1 MATTYGGLMTT
12 TLANKK
18 VEVLLDQKE
27 IQMLIN
33 SYESKASKFNKIL
46 IELQTGLVIEST
58 CCEEMRKKDLYFMSE
73 ISWEKRMK
81 KHNSDVRGHWHI
93 PFLHRYDTKT
103 FRNEV
108 NYRLWLNDEVITEFE
123 FYADKIRELA
133 ELQFNAYG
141 IDYDC
146 SHLKKRRIVS
156 DKIRRSKN
164 YFWKQKQA
172 GNTEYNY
179 THYAHF

>member
-18 VEVLLDQKE
+18 VEVLLEQKE
-27 IQMLIN
+27 IQMLID
-33 SYESKASKFNKIL
+33 SYESKASKFNNIL
-46 IELQTGLVIEST
+46 IELQTGLKVEPTGSD
-58 CCEEMRKKDLYFMSE
+58 EMREKDLWNMSE
-73 ISWEKRMK
+73 ISWAKRMK
-81 KHNSDVRGHWHI
+81 AHNRDVRGHYHI
-93 PFLHRYDTKT
+93 PFLRRYETKT
-103 FRNEV
+103 FRNEF
-108 NYRLWLNDEVITEFE
+108 NYKLWLNEQVITEFE

-164 YFWKQKQA
+164 YFWEQKQA